1 MKQLTVSA
9 WRLIFSAV
17 AEPRISG
24 KPAKSREIHNN
35 VRNTA
40 KFARNFIKYLSI
52 QHIWKLSRLLG
63 LFNCRKL
70 ANLPWNFI
78 TTMREQCLKITSGSR
93 GDVFA
98 VRTSKPVK
106 NLWKNG
112 LFWSRFS
119 FVTHSI
125 DGKPRDWGIARS
137 ADGLRSP
144 FGRRAVHQRGY
155 GLWLL
160 IFKSLSG
167 SDKKR
172 RNCLQ

>member
-40 KFARNFIKYLSI
+40 KFVRNLIKYLSI

-63 LFNCRKL
+63 LFNFRKL

-93 GDVFA
+93 GDVFV
-98 VRTSKPVK
+98 VRTSKPVE

-112 LFWSRFS
+112 LFLIALQFRYTFYRLQAKRLRDRKIGRWPS
-119 FVTHSI
+119 VTLRATCRAPTRIWLAVIDFQKSI
-125 DGKPRDWGIARS
+125 WVR
-137 ADGLRSP
+137 
-144 FGRRAVHQRGY
+144 
-155 GLWLL
+155 
-160 IFKSLSG
+160 
-167 SDKKR
+167 
-172 RNCLQ
+172 

>member
-24 KPAKSREIHNN
+24 KPAKSREIHNY

-40 KFARNFIKYLSI
+40 KFVRNLIKYLSI

-78 TTMREQCLKITSGSR
+78 TTMHEQCLKITSGSR
-93 GDVFA
+93 GDVFV
-98 VRTSKPVK
+98 VRTSKPVE

-112 LFWSRFS
+112 LFWSRYS
-119 FVTHSI
+119 FVTHAI
-125 DGKPRDWGIARS
+125 DCKPRDWGIARS

-144 FGRRAVHQRGY
+144 FGRRAVCQQGY
-155 GLWLL
+155 GLRLL

-172 RNCLQ
+172 RNCLE